1 MSEERALEGRVAL
14 ITGASR
20 GIGRGIALELA
31 SAGAAIVVNY
41 HRKEE
46 AAAEVVARI
55 ESGGGRAVAV
65 AGSMAVP
72 EEVDALAEAAIDAFG
87 HVDAIVA
94 NAGVAS
100 RGAIVADTEPDEF
113 ERLLST
119 HVLSAAR
126 LLRRLL
132 PQMRERPRGDVVMIS
147 SSELAGMRA
156 GGAPYNVAKAALEAL
171 AFTVA
176 KEEIGNGIHVNVVA
190 PGLIVTDMG
199 ARLVRAKLGLE
210 DMTELD
216 AAQPLGRLGRPSDVG
231 RVVSFL
237 LSEGAGFVT
246 GQRIVVDGGV
256 DASPTDQ

>member
-1 MSEERALEGRVAL
+1 MSDAGSSAGRVAL
-14 ITGASR
+14 VTGASR

-31 SAGAAIVVNY
+31 SAGMAVVVNY
-41 HRKEE
+41 HRNHE
-46 AAAEVVARI
+46 AAAEVVETI
-55 ESGGGRAVAV
+55 EKSGGRAVAV

-72 EEVDALAEAAIDAFG
+72 EEVDALTDAALEAFD
-87 HVDAIVA
+87 HVDAVIA

-100 RGAIVADTEPDEF
+100 RGLPVADTEPDEF
-113 ERLLST
+113 ERLLAT

-147 SSELAGMRA
+147 SSELAGMQA
-156 GGAPYNVAKAALEAL
+156 GGAPYNMAKAALEAL
-171 AFTVA
+171 AFTLA
-176 KEEIGNGIHVNVVA
+176 NEEVGNGIHVNVVA

-199 ARLVRAKLGLE
+199 ARLVRAKLGID

-216 AAQPLGRLGRPSDVG
+216 SAQPLGRLGRPSDVG
-231 RVVSFL
+231 AVVRFL
-237 LSEGAGFVT
+237 LSADAGYVT
-246 GQRIVVDGGV
+246 GQRIVVDGGS